1 MITTDNLIANAH
13 TNREGEAYPDMQTL
27 FVNLPVVLRG
37 ICDFA
42 LTDEATKE
50 EIARALASVID
61 VIENAG
67 SKTIQ

>member
-1 MITTDNLIANAH
+1 
-13 TNREGEAYPDMQTL
+13 
-27 FVNLPVVLRG
+27 VVLRG

-42 LTDEATKE
+42 LTDEATKK
-50 EIARALASVID
+50 EITRALASVID